1 VSIDFASSIAAVR
14 RLRMPSRLR
23 PIPLVAA
30 VLGLASL
37 VIFLFFALGGDY
49 QPDSAA
55 GMGFG
60 IAAAAAL
67 FIVMLYSI
75 RRSLPA
81 VRVLGRTKTY
91 LDVHIHGGLLFML
104 LVLVHTGFG
113 VPAGPLLIVLWV
125 LSLWVVVS
133 GLVGLALQRSVPR
146 MLDAASTFEVNL
158 KRIPE
163 LVVELRSRA
172 EKLAMRAGPGAQS
185 YYARELAPDMEMP
198 RSTLSSLLGFSRI
211 QNYRSQE
218 FEILKRTL
226 PPESGPML
234 DEMFQLH
241 GTKLQM
247 DLHYTMQRLLRFW
260 LYFHLPTAIV
270 LIGLVVLHV
279 FFVVYF

>member
-1 VSIDFASSIAAVR
+1 
-14 RLRMPSRLR
+14 M
-23 PIPLVAA
+23 VAT

-37 VIFLFFALGGDY
+37 VVFLFFAVGGDY
-49 QPDSAA
+49 EADSVA

-60 IAAAAAL
+60 IAAAVAL
-67 FIVMLYSI
+67 LVVMLYSI

-81 VRVLGRTKTY
+81 VRVLGRTKIY

-104 LVLVHTGFG
+104 LVLIHTGFR
-113 VPAGPLLIVLWV
+113 VPAGPLLMVLWL

-133 GLVGLALQRSVPR
+133 GLAGLAVQRSVPK

-172 EKLAMRAGPGAQS
+172 EKLAMQAGPGAQS
-185 YYARELAPDMEMP
+185 YYARELAPDMETP
-198 RSTLSSLLGFSRI
+198 RAALSSLLGVNRI

-226 PPESGPML
+226 PAESGPML
-234 DEMFQLH
+234 DEMFELH

-247 DLHYTMQRLLRFW
+247 DLHYTMQRVLRVW
-260 LYFHLPTAIV
+260 LYFHLPAAIV